1 MSVPPTPPPLG
12 PRPLDRQRI
21 EAWRQGL
28 ISARGPRIQQSQGPV
43 APDAPPP
50 KSVMLAARPQQPEL
64 PAPWRKGRAPLLRT
78 VRAICALATAGP
90 KLVLTPIVY
99 GATLALT
106 GLIAGCALGLAHGF
120 EAVRDNALPG
130 PLKGWL
136 DGWGERFVAHELRS
150 ENSDVPTLLL
160 D

>member
-1 MSVPPTPPPLG
+1 
-12 PRPLDRQRI
+12 
-21 EAWRQGL
+21 
-28 ISARGPRIQQSQGPV
+28 
-43 APDAPPP
+43 
-50 KSVMLAARPQQPEL
+50 
-64 PAPWRKGRAPLLRT
+64 
-78 VRAICALATAGP
+78 
-90 KLVLTPIVY
+90 LTPIVY